1 MNISFPS
8 FPSRFSRAGAGF
20 AVAALAVASLLVP
33 AAQGADTGDTY
44 AANNCIAWDRLG
56 GANAIETS
64 DLVANRAYPTGSSD
78 FLVAS
83 ARNPVD
89 ALPGGALGVGPILL
103 TDGKSWNL
111 ETLAKYQNVTILGGY
126 GAVEELAETFFD
138 EHGISSS
145 RLQGPDRNATAS
157 AIADRWVKVHGQPT
171 HVYVTRNTGAGSPDA
186 VAASVVRDGPI
197 LTFTSAASLQ
207 AAAAKIQAMHPNQ
220 GVVILGGEA
229 VVSAAEANI
238 LAGGL
243 QLNRLSGMNRYETS
257 RVIASWVA
265 QTRPVHHIYLAS
277 GHALKDAM
285 VAGAF
290 NDGVIL
296 LTPPDGS
303 GINEWARMMN
313 ADGITVV
320 GGLGVVSDAAAQIA
334 ACGETAGITNSLVQG
349 LLYPLG
355 TDQACTTASW
365 NAAESRGLM
374 EQMPN
379 TENACWQKP
388 TGTHISI
395 QHRGDYFSDG
405 YPDAIVYV
413 SDVDGTMVFLV
424 VYNPANPSQPYVS
437 YLWGGNG
444 DWGFRVVEESSYP
457 LFELLSDG
465 QVVKQLSVA
474 DNIGGKPEV
483 ALPVS

>member
-20 AVAALAVASLLVP
+20 AVAALAVAGLLVP
-33 AAQGADTGDTY
+33 AAQGVDTGDTY

-56 GANAIETS
+56 GQNAIETS
-64 DLVANRAYPTGSSD
+64 ALVAAQAYPEGSYN

-89 ALPGGALGVGPILL
+89 ALPAAALGWGPVLL
-103 TDGKSWNL
+103 TDGLNWDL
-111 ETLAKYQNVTILGGY
+111 HTLATLNTAYIVGGP
-126 GAVEELAETFFD
+126 GAVPTSAEMFFA
-138 EHGISSS
+138 EHGIEHH
-145 RLQGPDRNATAS
+145 RIQGADRNATAS

-171 HVYVTRNTGAGSPDA
+171 HVYVTRNAGTGSPDA

-207 AAAAKIQAMHPNQ
+207 AAAEKIQEMHPSQ

-303 GINEWARMMN
+303 GINEWARMMK

-320 GGLGVVSDAAAQIA
+320 GGRGVVSDAAAQIA

-355 TDQACTTASW
+355 TDQACSTASW
-365 NAAESRGLM
+365 NAAESVGLM
-374 EQMPN
+374 EQMPQG
-379 TENACWQKP
+379 EDACWQKP
-388 TGTHISI
+388 TGTQISI

-465 QVVKQLSVA
+465 QVVNQLSVA

-483 ALPVS
+483 AVPVS